1 MTKITFFKV
10 SIRSKEKQNDV
21 IIIEKDSTKR
31 DPQTNQGGNEYSIM
45 FYYTPEFGESNDFGT
60 MNELKAEYFEELVQ
74 KTNLEYQ
81 NRNIPIRARMLCF
94 EKATIRENVSK
105 NMSGM
110 LELFKNMKGTPEKL
124 RFLAD
129 VAVLITNDV
138 KDSCGASYGHAYR

>member
-21 IIIEKDSTKR
+21 IIVEKDSTKR
-31 DPQTNQGGNEYSIM
+31 LPKNNQGGNEYSIM
-45 FYYTPEFGESNDFGT
+45 FYYTPEFRKSNDFKL
-60 MNELKAEYFEELVQ
+60 NEMMAQYFEELVQ

-94 EKATIRENVSK
+94 REAYGLRETNYK
-105 NMSGM
+105 NMSYL
-110 LELFKNMKGTPEKL
+110 LEAFKNMRGTPERL

-138 KDSCGASYGHAYR
+138 KDSCGATYGHAYR